1 LRPLHSASAL
11 ACLLLLASSAG
22 AAADS
27 EPGPEPQAYPPSGQ
41 APPGARRP
49 KKDVVDRP
57 EGNEPGEIRIKAET
71 QGGDPSHYTFR
82 GFVDLVAGDVRLQC
96 ELLDLYTTERPD
108 GTKSRRIVA
117 EKNVVFLRGEE
128 RLAGDRL
135 DMDLDTGQGTFENAV
150 GYVEPGVFVEGR
162 KIERVDAD
170 TYRVEGGKFT
180 SCAQPNPRWAFS
192 ASSARIEIDDKIV
205 AKNVLFKLKSVPTFY
220 TPIVVFP
227 IREDQRSTGFLLPH
241 VGFSNVR
248 GTIVGEGFFWA
259 MGRSFDQTF
268 YGDYYSKVGFGVGH
282 EFRYALDSPS
292 RGTFRTYIFNSDN
305 GGRDWDLDYNA
316 LQQLPGKVRAS
327 VQVRKYSDI
336 LFQQQ
341 FQDNLNRATTRSE
354 RTYLNLQRT
363 FGSTTLQAFVDNSK
377 IYFGEDIRSN
387 ERLPALSLRRPPK
400 KIGHTGIVFGFEARG
415 ERLGIGNTTLDEGDV
430 QFYSRYDVAPELSRP
445 LNVSFLQLNPR
456 VGYRYT
462 HYGATD
468 DGHGIFD
475 GPALDRPYFQTAV
488 EMRGPTFSRVFARP
502 DGFYSERIK
511 HVIGPEVTWS
521 YRSRVDDFL
530 AIPKFDGTD
539 YLLGT
544 HQVDYALVQRLLAK
558 RPGPN
563 GKLVPY
569 EFLTWRIQQSYYV
582 KIGNNQN
589 SFDPNY
595 TSNVFGPG
603 GTPDHNSPVLSR
615 LRFRPTN
622 ATSADFN
629 VEYDVN
635 FKQLRT
641 LGLTGRI
648 GNDRASILGSWSR
661 GYRLSTIEA
670 ERVKLRDTVR
680 SGGRLEI
687 LKNRFS
693 VEGSA
698 DYDFL
703 LKQFLQSRV
712 MARYDV
718 QCCGFM
724 TELIQ
729 YNYNA
734 RIEKQFR
741 FSITLANVGSIG
753 NFMGADPYGTNRA
766 GGGIFH

>member
-1 LRPLHSASAL
+1 LKIVLPTLGL
-11 ACLLLLASSAG
+11 ACLLLTPVIAG
-22 AAADS
+22 AAS
-27 EPGPEPQAYPPSGQ
+27 EPEPQTPS
-41 APPGARRP
+41 PGARPSPPGP
-49 KKDVVDRP
+49 KREKKESLDKP
-57 EGNEPGEIRIKAET
+57 EGSEPGEIRIKAET
-71 QGGDPSHYTFR
+71 QGGDPSHYQFR
-82 GFVDLVAGDVRLQC
+82 GFVDLTAGDLRIQS
-96 ELLDLYTTERPD
+96 EILDFYTTERPD

-135 DMDLDTGQGTFENAV
+135 EMELDTGHGVFDNAV

-192 ASSARIEIDDKIV
+192 ASSARIEVDDKIV
-205 AKNVLFKLKSVPTFY
+205 ARNVVFKVKAVPTLY
-220 TPIVVFP
+220 VPIVVYP

-241 VGFSNVR
+241 VGYSNVR
-248 GTIVGEGFFWA
+248 GTNLGEGFFWA

-268 YGDYYSKVGFGVGH
+268 YGDYYSQFGFGLGH
-282 EFRYALDSPS
+282 EFRYALESPS
-292 RGTFRTYIFNSDN
+292 RGTFRTYAFRPEA
-305 GGRDWDLDYNA
+305 GGKLDYDLDYNA
-316 LQQLPGKVRAS
+316 LQNLPGNVRAS

-341 FQDNLNRATTRSE
+341 FQDSLNRATTRSE
-354 RTYLNLQRT
+354 RTYASLQRT
-363 FGSTTLQAFVDNSK
+363 FGSTTLLAFVDNSK
-377 IYFGEDIRSN
+377 VYFGEDIRSN
-387 ERLPALSLRRPPK
+387 QRLPAFSIRRPPR
-400 KIGHTGIVFGFEARG
+400 KIGKTGIVFGLEGRA
-415 ERLGIGNTTLDEGDV
+415 ERLGIGNPTTADGEV
-430 QFYSRYDVAPELSRP
+430 QYYDRYDIAPELSRP
-445 LNVSFLQLNPR
+445 LNVSFLQMNPR
-456 VGYRYT
+456 ISYRYT
-462 HYGATD
+462 RYSATD
-468 DGHGIFD
+468 DGQGIFD
-475 GPALDRPYFQTAV
+475 GPALDRPYFLTAV
-488 EMRGPTFSRVFARP
+488 EMRGPTFSRVFSRP
-502 DGFYSERIK
+502 GGFYSERIK

-521 YRSRVDDFL
+521 YRSHVDDFL
-530 AIPKFDGTD
+530 SIPKFDGTD

-569 EFLTWRIQQSYYV
+569 EFLSWRVQQSYYV
-582 KIGNNQN
+582 QISNNQN

-603 GTPDHNSPVLSR
+603 GRPDHNSPILSR
-615 LRFRPTN
+615 LRFRPTT

-629 VEYDVN
+629 LEYDVN

-641 LGLTGRI
+641 LGLTGRV
-648 GNDRASILGSWSR
+648 GNDRASVSGSWSR
-661 GYRLSTIEA
+661 GYRLSEVA
-670 ERVKLRDTVR
+670 ALREKLRDTIR
-680 SGGRLEI
+680 GAGRLEI
-687 LKNRFS
+687 LKDRFS

-703 LKQFLQSRV
+703 RKEFLQSRV
-712 MARYDV
+712 LARYDV

-724 TELIQ
+724 VEAIQ
-729 YNYNA
+729 FNYNA

-753 NFMGADPYGTNRA
+753 NFMGADNYGTGRS
-766 GGGIFH
+766 GGGFLH